1 MAYNVHLDAALEKR
15 VKKQVA
21 KRKRLKGGCSMK
33 QATVEALTAWVERE
47 EANPAAAAD
56 AGRAAVVFGG
66 AGASPPTTRNFDAV
80 VDGFQRKVFLDS
92 SVLLKGH

>member
-1 MAYNVHLDAALEKR
+1 MAYNVQLDAALEKR

-47 EANPAAAAD
+47 EANPAPA
-56 AGRAAVVFGG
+56 AAVVFGG

-80 VDGFQRKVFLDS
+80 VDGLQRKVFLDS
-92 SVLLKGH
+92 SVLRKGH